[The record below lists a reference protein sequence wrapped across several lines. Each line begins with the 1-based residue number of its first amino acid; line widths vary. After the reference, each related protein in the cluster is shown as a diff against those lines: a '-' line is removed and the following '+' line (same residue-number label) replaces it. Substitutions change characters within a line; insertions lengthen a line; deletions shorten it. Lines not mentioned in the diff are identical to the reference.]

1 MKKQENQSEQ
11 DHVRTMHA
19 NRKPSKAQLEEIQA
33 AATYG
38 EQLALIEQA
47 GIARFRM
54 SGTCRTNRVSA

>member
-1 MKKQENQSEQ
+1 
-11 DHVRTMHA
+11 MHA